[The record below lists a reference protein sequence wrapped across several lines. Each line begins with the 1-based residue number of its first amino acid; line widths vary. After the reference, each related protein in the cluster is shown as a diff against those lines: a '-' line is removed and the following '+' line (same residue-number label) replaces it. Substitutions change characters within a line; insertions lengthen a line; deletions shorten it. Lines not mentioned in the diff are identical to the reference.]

1 MTQTLDPVFQ
11 GVIPYLS
18 VDGAGAASAFY
29 QLAVGAKHL
38 RVMPA
43 EDGQRFMHI
52 HLEINGGSLMLS
64 DAFPDRGHAH
74 QPSHSFTMQL
84 VVADLD
90 SWWRRAVAAGG
101 KPTSEPQ
108 VMFWG
113 DYYGALVD
121 PFGVHWAF
129 NQPAQQPA

>member
-1 MTQTLDPVFQ
+1 MTQTIDPVFK

-18 VDGAGAASAFY
+18 VDGAGAASDFY
-29 QLAVGAKHL
+29 QKAFGAKEL
-38 RVMPA
+38 RRLPA
-43 EDGQRFMHI
+43 DDGKRFMHL
-52 HLEINGGSLMLS
+52 HLEINGGSLMFS
-64 DAFPDRGHAH
+64 DAFPEHGHAH

-84 VVADLD
+84 VVPDLD
-90 SWWRRAVAAGG
+90 VWWKRAIAAGATA
-101 KPTSEPQ
+101 TSEPQ

-129 NQPAQQPA
+129 NQPVEQT

>member
-29 QLAVGAKHL
+29 QLAFGAKQL